1 MDHTVLFCLS
11 SAASCDAE
19 ETLGVCVW
27 GSVPTNELGLESCVA
42 KKDRSL
48 PLHVLFPPLGMPF
61 PFTSAPTCP
70 YLSGK
75 LPPIFQG
82 AVQGK
87 PLAPHTLLLPTPRPS
102 YPSFCNC
109 RIDRTTRSLGRSGAL
124 VFSVLHTKPPVQWLG
139 VLGLAMSSVNKG
151 IGTTGRDADRDGE

>member
-82 AVQGK
+82 AVQEK

-109 RIDRTTRSLGRSGAL
+109 RIAPDYTLPGEIRRPCLFCFTHQATSTVVGCAGACH
-124 VFSVLHTKPPVQWLG
+124 VFSQQR
-139 VLGLAMSSVNKG
+139 NRYNRKG
-151 IGTTGRDADRDGE
+151 C